1 MNGFYEPIQP
11 FLRLSFCIKVSTF
24 ISSMRQQIPNNAI
37 RQILILTML
46 IALGIVLFNQLQ
58 TFLPAFLGAYTLY
71 VLLRKWMFILHGKYK
86 WKKSLTAALLML
98 LSFLIILLP
107 IFLIVNMMTTKI
119 AFAMKHS
126 SEVITAIEGF
136 LQRLEAQYRIN
147 ILTDSNL
154 EKVTTWGSSTVPKI
168 VGATFNT
175 LTTIVIMYFI
185 LYFMLVDGRKMES
198 NFYDWVPLKDENT
211 MLLRTELN
219 HMVYA
224 NAIGIP
230 LIAIAQG
237 FVGLI
242 GYFIFK
248 VDEPWFWFVITC
260 LASMLPVFGAAL
272 AYIPVALLLFADGA
286 TTRGILMLLYG
297 FIIIGTV
304 DNLFRFWVLKRI
316 GDVHPLITGF
326 GVLIGVSLFGFIG
339 LIFGPIL
346 ISLFL
351 VLIKIYANE
360 FNIRKRDV
368 NPPPQSQ

>member
-1 MNGFYEPIQP
+1 M
-11 FLRLSFCIKVSTF
+11 K
-24 ISSMRQQIPNNAI
+24 QIPNNAI
-37 RQILILTML
+37 RQILILLML
-46 IALGIVLFNQLQ
+46 IALGVVLFNQLKA
-58 TFLPAFLGAYTLY
+58 FLPAFLGAYTLY
-71 VLLRKWMFILHGKYK
+71 VLLRKWMFILHGRYK
-86 WKKSLTAALLML
+86 WNKNLTAALLML

-107 IFLIVNMMTTKI
+107 IFLVINMLTTKI
-119 AFAMKHS
+119 AFALQHS

-136 LQRLEAQYRIN
+136 IQKIEAQYKIN

-154 EKVTTWGSSTVPKI
+154 EKMTSWGGETVPKI
-168 VGATFNT
+168 LGATFDT
-175 LTTIVIMYFI
+175 LTTLVIMYFI

-237 FVGLI
+237 VVGLI
-242 GYFIFK
+242 GYFFLG

-272 AYIPVALLLFADGA
+272 AYIPVALLFFAGGHA
-286 TTRGILMLLYG
+286 GKGVIMLLYG
-297 FIIIGTV
+297 FLIIGTV
-304 DNLFRFWVLKRI
+304 DNLFRFWVLRRI

-351 VLIKIYANE
+351 VFIKIYANE
-360 FNIRKRDV
+360 FNIHKRDV
-368 NPPPQSQ
+368 NSPSGK

>member
-1 MNGFYEPIQP
+1 
-11 FLRLSFCIKVSTF
+11 
-24 ISSMRQQIPNNAI
+24 
-37 RQILILTML
+37 
-46 IALGIVLFNQLQ
+46 
-58 TFLPAFLGAYTLY
+58 
-71 VLLRKWMFILHGKYK
+71 
-86 WKKSLTAALLML
+86 
-98 LSFLIILLP
+98 
-107 IFLIVNMMTTKI
+107 
-119 AFAMKHS
+119 
-126 SEVITAIEGF
+126 
-136 LQRLEAQYRIN
+136 
-147 ILTDSNL
+147 
-154 EKVTTWGSSTVPKI
+154 
-168 VGATFNT
+168 VGATFDT
-175 LTTIVIMYFI
+175 LTTLVIMYFI

-230 LIAIAQG
+230 LIALAQG
-237 FVGLI
+237 IVGLI
-242 GYFIFK
+242 AYLFLG

-272 AYIPVALLLFADGA
+272 AYIPVALLFFAGGH
-286 TTRGILMLLYG
+286 TGKGIIMLLYG
-297 FIIIGTV
+297 FLIIGTV
-304 DNLFRFWVLKRI
+304 DNLFRFWVLRRI

-360 FNIRKRDV
+360 FNIHKRDM
-368 NPPPQSQ
+368 NKPSDSSSA